1 MLIGATI
8 VSAPP
13 KLMTRHAGFY
23 FLLSTPWCVLL
34 TIAAPAAAAQS
45 RPNLPA
51 ISTPTQGADATDAI
65 SGDSSWI
72 TVPCISPVASTTPI
86 IEFPCANLASGLPA
100 ATPQQNSAP
109 TVSLSAQS
117 AASGS
122 LQVQGQSQP
131 NSQAGSSNPPAA
143 QESQHQRAA
152 EQLKEEEKQ
161 RVVGIV
167 PTFNVTYRQDA
178 VPLSPGQKMD
188 LALHSTLDIFTFAS
202 AFAEAGY
209 YEVDDDLVGF
219 SWGAKGYFER
229 TGAAYLDTADG
240 TILSTGVVPILFRQ
254 DPRYFR
260 LGYGPKWH
268 RTWYALASSFIAKG
282 NRSGKWEPNYGNL
295 LGNLAAGG
303 VSNLYYPPGN
313 TSVGLTMTNF
323 AIQIAEGMAGAVF
336 EEFWP
341 DISRKLLHRDPTHG
355 LDAGRE
361 AEYETNEG
369 LKQDPQQFQS
379 H

>member
-1 MLIGATI
+1 
-8 VSAPP
+8 
-13 KLMTRHAGFY
+13 MTRDARPHR
-23 FLLSTPWCVLL
+23 FLGAPLSVLL
-34 TIAAPAAAAQS
+34 GLAPLAAAAQV
-45 RPNLPA
+45 RPSLQTA
-51 ISTPTQGADATDAI
+51 STPTQSSNATDSISI
-65 SGDSSWI
+65 SGDSSSI
-72 TVPCISPVASTTPI
+72 ALPCVTPVAFTPPI
-86 IEFPCANLASGLPA
+86 SGFPCVTLGSGLLA
-100 ATPQQNSAP
+100 ATQQQNASPA
-109 TVSLSAQS
+109 VSLPAKAVESASPQ
-117 AASGS
+117 A
-122 LQVQGQSQP
+122 QGEP
-131 NSQAGSSNPPAA
+131 RPDSQAGSSNPPPAR
-143 QESQHQRAA
+143 ESQHQSAA

-161 RVVGIV
+161 RVMGIV
-167 PTFNVTYRQDA
+167 PTFNVTYRQNA
-178 VPLSPGQKMD
+178 VPLSSGQKMD

-209 YEVDDDLVGF
+209 YEVDNDLVGF
-219 SWGAKGYFER
+219 SRGAKGYFER

-240 TILSTGVVPILFRQ
+240 TVLSTGVVPILFRQ

-282 NRSGKWEPNYGNL
+282 DRSGKWEPNYGNL

-303 VSNLYYPPGN
+303 ISNLYYPPGN
-313 TSVGLTMTNF
+313 TSAGLTMTNF

-361 AEYETNEG
+361 AQYEAAEA
-369 LKQDPQQFQS
+369 LKQSQQPSQTR
-379 H
+379 

>member
-1 MLIGATI
+1 
-8 VSAPP
+8 
-13 KLMTRHAGFY
+13 MTRHARFHC
-23 FLLSTPWCVLL
+23 FLSAPLGILL
-34 TIAAPAAAAQS
+34 GLAPLAAAAQTS
-45 RPNLPA
+45 PNHLSA
-51 ISTPTQGADATDAI
+51 SSTTTQDTNATIA
-65 SGDSSWI
+65 
-72 TVPCISPVASTTPI
+72 TVGVSATLTAASTTPV
-86 IEFPCANLASGLPA
+86 GPA
-100 ATPQQNSAP
+100 APGKDLPDAPLPSCLPTTTPQEDTGPA
-109 TVSLSAQS
+109 VSSSAQPTGS
-117 AASGS
+117 ES
-122 LQVQGQSQP
+122 LQTQGQSLPDNQT
-131 NSQAGSSNPPAA
+131 SSSNPSSA
-143 QESQHQRAA
+143 QESQHQKAA

-167 PTFNVTYRQDA
+167 PTFNVTYHQDA

-188 LALHSTLDIFTFAS
+188 LALHSTLDIFTFVS

-229 TGAAYLDTADG
+229 TGVAYLDTADG
-240 TILSTGVVPILFRQ
+240 TVLSTGVVPILFRQ

-268 RTWYALASSFIAKG
+268 RTWYALASSFVAKG
-282 NRSGKWEPNYGNL
+282 DRSGKWEPNYGNL

-361 AEYETNEG
+361 AEYETNEAR
-369 LKQDPQQFQS
+369 KQPQQQS
-379 H
+379 QSQ